1 MPLYMKQAPID
12 SSIYSHES
20 VLFVVCEVCP
30 KMCMSV
36 QQARPYFSPG
46 RLFGRKDFFD
56 EYIEELQNKL
66 KVKGLITDVFKNKK
80 LNSMM
85 CLWPQNQRDM
95 LSKYSEKF
103 QAVAVI
109 GCQSAVFTV
118 KDSIQSQNKKI
129 YPMMRVEGIANFKS
143 EMEFPALLKLK
154 KPDGESIVKE
164 RQLHRDES

>member
-1 MPLYMKQAPID
+1 MPLYMKPAPID
-12 SSIYSHES
+12 ASIYSHES
-20 VLFVVCEVCP
+20 LLFVVCEVCP

-36 QQARPYFSPG
+36 QQDRPYFSPG

-56 EYIEELQNKL
+56 EYIKELRK
-66 KVKGLITDVFKNKK
+66 KFEDKGLSTDVYKNKK

-95 LSKYSEKF
+95 LSKYSKKF

-118 KDSIQSQNKKI
+118 KDSMQSQNKKI
-129 YPMMRVEGIANFKS
+129 YPMMQVEGIANFKTK
-143 EMEFPALLKLK
+143 MEFPLLKLE
-154 KPDGESIVKE
+154 KPDGEYIVKE
-164 RQLHRDES
+164 GQLHRDER